1 MTIKEIANS
10 LGVSTATVSNV
21 IHGHLEKMSPET
33 AQLVRKKLEQYQ
45 YIPNMGA
52 RMLAKGDSEIVGVIT
67 NYPNREEKF
76 ALQDPFVSEMIAAL
90 ENAIR
95 ARGYYTML
103 RAAQT
108 AAEIHRISQ
117 TWNAVGLIVMGLQA
131 NQCRELIEATRKPI
145 VFVDCYFDEGEQYN
159 NVGLDDLGGMR
170 QLTETLLKLGH
181 RNMLLVGDQPTL
193 WGVDAL
199 RLRGH
204 QQALSAA
211 GIAWTQER
219 YFCISKDRKRRSED
233 YRRLVE
239 CFRRMGCTAC
249 LFISDYYAVEAM
261 DYLLDHGIRV
271 PEDIS
276 VTGFDDNILSRIIIL
291 ILRNDTHLILFTE
304 LFYLFT
310 GVPEDIAQRRTNLIG
325 RYGLVETYDEGTTSR
340 EVYTIAHSTNTERY
354 DGDQQQDSGDHI
366 RNLTFPY
373 KIEVC
378 IGQEVLGK
386 PVREGHVFF
395 PFQHSGEDQPSDQDC
410 RKQRSQNTDDQ
421 GRCKTLYRTCSK
433 YKQDDTGDQR
443 GYVTV
448 DNSRHSVLVTFGHC
462 YVQCLA
468 HTQLL
473 FDPFVDDDVRID
485 RHTHRQ
491 HDTGNTRQGQY
502 GSEGD

>member
-131 NQCRELIEATRKPI
+131 NQCRELVEATRKPI

-276 VTGFDDNILSRIIIL
+276 VTGFDDNILSRIIRPRL
-291 ILRNDTHLILFTE
+291 TTVHQNVTKQAQAALRM
-304 LFYLFT
+304 
-310 GVPEDIAQRRTNLIG
+310 
-325 RYGLVETYDEGTTSR
+325 
-340 EVYTIAHSTNTERY
+340 
-354 DGDQQQDSGDHI
+354 
-366 RNLTFPY
+366 
-373 KIEVC
+373 
-378 IGQEVLGK
+378 
-386 PVREGHVFF
+386 
-395 PFQHSGEDQPSDQDC
+395 
-410 RKQRSQNTDDQ
+410 
-421 GRCKTLYRTCSK
+421 
-433 YKQDDTGDQR
+433 
-443 GYVTV
+443 
-448 DNSRHSVLVTFGHC
+448 
-462 YVQCLA
+462 
-468 HTQLL
+468 L
-473 FDPFVDDDVRID
+473 FDILDQAGEEPVSLTLPTRVVRGESVKD
-485 RHTHRQ
+485 LR
-491 HDTGNTRQGQY
+491 
-502 GSEGD
+502 

>member
-193 WGVDAL
+193 WGVDAQ

-204 QQALSAA
+204 QQALEAA
-211 GIAWTQER
+211 GIRWTQER

-233 YRRLVE
+233 YHRLVE
-239 CFRRMGCTAC
+239 RLRRQGHTAC
-249 LFISDYYAVEAM
+249 LFISDSYAVEAM
-261 DYLLDHGIRV
+261 DYLLDRGIRV
-271 PEDIS
+271 PQEIS
-276 VTGFDDNILSRIIIL
+276 ITGFDDNILSRIIRPRL
-291 ILRNDTHLILFTE
+291 TTVHQNVTQTAQAALRM
-304 LFYLFT
+304 
-310 GVPEDIAQRRTNLIG
+310 
-325 RYGLVETYDEGTTSR
+325 
-340 EVYTIAHSTNTERY
+340 
-354 DGDQQQDSGDHI
+354 
-366 RNLTFPY
+366 
-373 KIEVC
+373 
-378 IGQEVLGK
+378 
-386 PVREGHVFF
+386 
-395 PFQHSGEDQPSDQDC
+395 
-410 RKQRSQNTDDQ
+410 
-421 GRCKTLYRTCSK
+421 
-433 YKQDDTGDQR
+433 
-443 GYVTV
+443 
-448 DNSRHSVLVTFGHC
+448 
-462 YVQCLA
+462 
-468 HTQLL
+468 L
-473 FDPFVDDDVRID
+473 FDILNQTVQEPVSLVLPTRVVRGESVKD
-485 RHTHRQ
+485 LR
-491 HDTGNTRQGQY
+491 
-502 GSEGD
+502 